1 MIKFKLCPSDRWIG
15 QKTSNLSLDHE
26 NQACVCGF
34 ESHLGHMCICE
45 NCNRNHDGSYGS
57 GRFCSSSCARSFSS
71 KSISDESRKRRSE
84 NNRIASQRR
93 MKEAIKNGFVPFRP
107 KNVTDEEWKRI
118 QHEKAIKWNRSSK
131 KYSHISRI
139 VSEEEKDK
147 IRIGQEKARKDGK
160 VFGFGYIGGNN
171 RAVSPGENL
180 WRKLLEENDFVF
192 EQEKKIKQSDV
203 GISNGSYYSLD
214 FFLTDFNV
222 DLEIDG
228 SEHKTIEKLVIHDKE
243 RNEALLQ
250 NGISVVRIAYDKVF
264 SNEHILQQLE
274 TLKAFLKTKN
284 NTHAIHYI
292 E

>member
-1 MIKFKLCPSDRWIG
+1 
-15 QKTSNLSLDHE
+15 
-26 NQACVCGF
+26 
-34 ESHLGHMCICE
+34 
-45 NCNRNHDGSYGS
+45 
-57 GRFCSSSCARSFSS
+57 
-71 KSISDESRKRRSE
+71 
-84 NNRIASQRR
+84 
-93 MKEAIKNGFVPFRP
+93 MKEAVKNGFVPFRP

-118 QHEKAIKWNRSSK
+118 QHEKALKWNRSPK
-131 KYSHISRI
+131 KYSHTSRI

-147 IRIGQEKARKDGK
+147 ICIGQEKAREDGK

-228 SEHKTIEKLVIHDKE
+228 LEHKTIEKLVVHDKE

-250 NGISVVRIAYDKVF
+250 NGMSVVRIAYDKVF

-284 NTHAIHYI
+284 NTPAIHYI